1 MLGLIFLRDAV
12 CLWGKDLRRQQSF
25 VQIDSSSGGPIRHGV
40 TFDGIRGW
48 ATRLVAL
55 VHPSFRIS
63 NVRHRRFNGTQG
75 HEAEPAM
82 LAAVQEAAK

>member
-1 MLGLIFLRDAV
+1 MLSVYGGKTSDASNHL
-12 CLWGKDLRRQQSF
+12 CRF
-25 VQIDSSSGGPIRHGV
+25 FQIDSSSGGPIRHGV
-40 TFDGIRGW
+40 TFDTIRGW

-63 NVRHRRFNGTQG
+63 NVRHRRFNGIQG
-75 HEAEPAM
+75 HEAELAM